1 MLNSSNNGSSVVQPV
16 SDHKKTAVLG
26 LGNPIM
32 SDEGIGPAIVQRLKD
47 EAGDTRIQFVDVGTG
62 GFSLLYHLEGVDKV
76 VFVDCA
82 LMGEAPGTIRRF
94 TCDQV
99 QTVKRLSHFSLH
111 EGDLLTLIDKAKK
124 LGQCPEEIVIFG
136 IEPEL
141 VDFGLELTDTLARQM
156 DHYVARIEEEL
167 KPSKQRSSVCEYQ
180 PQEPKIIR

>member
-1 MLNSSNNGSSVVQPV
+1 M
-16 SDHKKTAVLG
+16 SDQKKTVVLG

-32 SDEGIGPAIVQRLKD
+32 SDEGIGPAI
-47 EAGDTRIQFVDVGTG
+47 IQQFMDKVEDYAHIEFMDVGTG

-82 LMGEAPGTIRRF
+82 LMGEVPGTIRRF

-99 QTVKRLSHFSLH
+99 QTVKKLSHFSLH
-111 EGDLLTLIDKAKK
+111 EGDLLTLIEKARE

-141 VDFGLELTDTLARQM
+141 IDFGLDLTDTLSSHM
-156 DHYVARIEEEL
+156 DHYVAQVDEEL
-167 KPSKQRSSVCEYQ
+167 KNTKQQSSCVNFSPGAQ
-180 PQEPKIIR
+180 DKNADV